1 MKTMPTMRAALLRG
15 FEQPLTVEEVELLDL
30 APTRVLVRTKA
41 TPFCSTDVTSFHGR
55 LGKVPPT
62 ILGHAA
68 VGEVIEVG
76 GEVRG
81 IEVGQRVVVP
91 GTPEC
96 GDCFYCAAGHPD
108 QCAELF
114 DLGGVYPDV
123 ARTSDGLLVNAAGCV
138 GGYAEI
144 MSVSRNQAFPVDT
157 DLSWEVIS
165 LLGCGITT
173 GVGAVLNVARVGPD
187 DAVAVV
193 GAGHVG
199 LWAVQAARLAGAR
212 EVVVVEPREHRR
224 EVALEVGATVAVAPE
239 DALAAVRDVTQ
250 GRGADKVVEAAGP
263 PSAQRLALELSRRAG
278 TVVLSGLKDASG
290 EVSFSQIPLA
300 IHSRRVLSTQ
310 NGNVRMRRDLPAYIR
325 LLERGALDPAPLITS
340 TYRLDDINTALRRSE
355 RLEDLSGVFVF

>member
-1 MKTMPTMRAALLRG
+1 MTAMRAAVLRG
-15 FEQPLTVEEVELLDL
+15 FERPFTVETVELLDL

-62 ILGHAA
+62 ILGHAST
-68 VGEVIEVG
+68 GEVVEVG
-76 GEVRG
+76 SLVRG

-96 GDCFYCAAGHPD
+96 GHCFYCGIGRPD
-108 QCAELF
+108 QCSELF
-114 DLGGVYPDV
+114 DIGGVYPDV

-144 MSVSRNQAFPVDT
+144 MNVSQNQAFPVET
-157 DLSWEVIS
+157 DLPWQVLS

-173 GVGAVLNVARVGPD
+173 GVGAVLNVARVRPD
-187 DAVAVV
+187 EVVAVV

-212 EVVVVEPREHRR
+212 EVVAVDPKEERR
-224 EVALEVGATVAVAPE
+224 RVATSVGATQAVRPE
-239 DALAAVRDVTQ
+239 DALEAVRGLTQ
-250 GRGADKVVEAAGP
+250 GRGADKVIEAAGP
-263 PSAQRLALELSRRAG
+263 AAAQRLALEISRRAG
-278 TVVLSGLKDASG
+278 TVVLSGLKDAAG
-290 EVSFSQIPLA
+290 EVTLPQIPLA
-300 IHSRRVLSTQ
+300 VHSRRVISTQ

-325 LLERGALDPAPLITS
+325 LLERGALDPAPIITAS
-340 TYRLDDINTALRRSE
+340 YRLDDINTTLERSE